1 MFRAVLRG
9 LLVVPSDVRPLG
21 EPWRGDTAARVQ
33 ESSCVGA
40 PTVART
46 LWPAAVARLISRRG
60 MISEQTELYG
70 SFDRF

>member
-33 ESSCVGA
+33 ESSCVA
-40 PTVART
+40 PRPSPGLCGRPRWRDSSPDA
-46 LWPAAVARLISRRG
+46 G
-60 MISEQTELYG
+60 
-70 SFDRF
+70 